1 MKSTDYLRQTA
12 LALNILENFFLWNFN
27 GQVKILE
34 ISELSKILE
43 ILFKSV
49 KFVFSILASRQNQK
63 LGDEKTRNNIF
74 EISNVSEFLIFTLFH
89 FLISFILFKYNF

>member
-63 LGDEKTRNNIF
+63 LGDEKTRNN
-74 EISNVSEFLIFTLFH
+74 NEFLIFTLFH
-89 FLISFILFKYNF
+89 FLIYFILFKYNF